1 MRRPGIA
8 RYNPCMMIERR
19 KPVVAGMF
27 YPSSRDELSH
37 ELVRLCGAPKDSGR
51 LESSQGL
58 VAPHAGYVYSG
69 AVAGLGYREAASHGT
84 PQWAIILG
92 SNHTGMGSPISIA
105 IGGEW
110 DTPLG
115 TSWIEQGIAQRLVDS
130 GASVAPEAFLRE
142 HSIEVQLPFL
152 QHLFG
157 TDLPFVPI
165 CVMLPALSDVIALGA
180 GIASVASESPGIVI
194 ASSDFTH
201 YEPDEVARQ
210 IDLEAIDLILALD
223 VEGFYR
229 KLIAERLTICGG
241 GAIAVLMSCAR
252 TLGWQARLV
261 EYATSGDITGDRSA
275 VVGYAAISFIGGT
288 DAK

>member
-1 MRRPGIA
+1 
-8 RYNPCMMIERR
+8 MMISHR

-27 YPSSRDELSH
+27 YPGSHDALSRELA
-37 ELVRLCGAPKDSGR
+37 VLCGAPKDAGR
-51 LESSQGL
+51 LDSSLGL

-69 AVAGLGYREAASHGT
+69 AVAGLAYEELASRGA
-84 PQWAIILG
+84 PGWAIILG

-105 IGGEW
+105 IDGEW
-110 DTPLG
+110 ETPLG
-115 TSWIEQGIAQRLVDS
+115 TSKIATEIAGRLAR
-130 GASVAPEAFLRE
+130 GATKVAPEAFTRE

-157 TDLPFVPI
+157 TDVPFVPI
-165 CVMLPALSDVIALGA
+165 CVMLPRISDIIALGGA
-180 GIASVASESPGIVI
+180 IAEVASESSGVVI

-229 KLIAERLTICGG
+229 KLISERLTICGG
-241 GAIAVLMSCAR
+241 GAIAAVMSCAR
-252 TLGWQARLV
+252 SLGWEGKLIK
-261 EYATSGDITGDRSA
+261 YATSGDVTGDRSA
-275 VVGYAAISFIGGT
+275 VVGYGAISFVGGH
-288 DAK
+288 DDK